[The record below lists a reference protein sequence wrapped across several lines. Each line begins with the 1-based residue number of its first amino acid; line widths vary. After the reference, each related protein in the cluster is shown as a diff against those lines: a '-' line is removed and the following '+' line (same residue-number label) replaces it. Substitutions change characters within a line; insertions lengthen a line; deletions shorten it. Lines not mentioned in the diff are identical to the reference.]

1 MLYKTIILVII
12 LSFTVVIKAHASE
25 EDVRLRVIG
34 HSDSIYDQ
42 EVKQALFYEVTADL
56 KRRFG
61 NQKLTKIGM
70 TEFLQKEVNVL
81 EEEYRDALY
90 EIGGTDEL
98 EVSFEPHTFPDGQTF
113 QTLVVKIGEAEGAN
127 WWCALFPDLCGQILL
142 VDEKKSE
149 EESAC
154 ESDLSPE
161 KSLSNKDIKVESFIL
176 NWVSGTWNRLT
187 EK

>member
-34 HSDSIYDQ
+34 NSDSAYDQ
-42 EVKQALFYEVTADL
+42 QIKQALFYEVTADL
-56 KRRFG
+56 KQRFG
-61 NQKLTKIGM
+61 AKGLTKSEM
-70 TEFLQKEVNVL
+70 TQFLHLEAGVL
-81 EEEYRDALY
+81 EREYRDALY
-90 EIGGTDEL
+90 EIGGTNEL

-113 QTLVVKIGEAEGAN
+113 QTLVIKIGEGKGQN

-142 VDEKKSE
+142 VDEKDTEKDQE
-149 EESAC
+149 C

-161 KSLSNKDIKVESFIL
+161 KSLSNNDIKVESFIL